1 MPEGSY
7 LSLYYLWWVITDT
20 SLFRVNFVV
29 GSALEVLMIVRHT
42 AATTMGELWIN
53 NFHYSQVLEGIWH
66 TWGHTARSQVE
77 GVCRP
82 RVLPLSGLR
91 VKCLGF
97 HRFTLHCF
105 PLALLW
111 GLHDVIFWRDS
122 VNLRAAYSEGI
133 NSLLTRDVSV
143 FSYITNCWPQV
154 SAGMPQCI
162 KETS

>member
-1 MPEGSY
+1 MSHHRHFPFQSKFCGWISPWGPY
-7 LSLYYLWWVITDT
+7 DCKTYCSNNHGGTLNKQHPLFT
-20 SLFRVNFVV
+20 SPGGYMAHL
-29 GSALEVLMIVRHT
+29 GP
-42 AATTMGELWIN
+42 
-53 NFHYSQVLEGIWH
+53 Q
-66 TWGHTARSQVE
+66 ARSQVE